1 LSLLG
6 LDEGSDS
13 IDHVLDKLLLG
24 SSESSL
30 VGDVEGSVVGLGV
43 LSVDSSDLDVV
54 LVGDLVEEGLVVH
67 ELGELDVNGSSESG
81 SEVGG
86 ARGDVTKV
94 VVVRELAFLLDESAG
109 SAESV
114 EDLADSSSL
123 LHGDNSELILLVDP
137 DDETLGLVVEDT
149 SA

>member
-1 LSLLG
+1 MSLLG

>member
-13 IDHVLDKLLLG
+13 IDHVLEKLLLG